1 MKALTLQKTT
11 LYESLNEIR
20 FLKGVKVCVPDHFC
34 VLVMAGLHYNHTHR
48 RLTVD
53 EFLFKCKRKKK
64 ENKTKQKRETNYLLC
79 NDFYPL
85 HLLLLTILLK
95 ASTKLVLKD

>member
-79 NDFYPL
+79 NDVLSSPFVIIDNFTQSFYQVGP
-85 HLLLLTILLK
+85 
-95 ASTKLVLKD
+95 